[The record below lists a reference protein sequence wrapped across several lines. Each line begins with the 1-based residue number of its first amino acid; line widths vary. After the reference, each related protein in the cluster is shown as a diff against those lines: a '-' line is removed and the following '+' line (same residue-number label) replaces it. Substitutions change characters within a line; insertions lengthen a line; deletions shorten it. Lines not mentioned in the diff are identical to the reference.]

1 MSYIMTSDIFIYH
14 LNFPSDTFFTTKR
27 HLNKINN
34 HYNKIHLLQ
43 QELLQQK

>member
-1 MSYIMTSDIFIYH
+1 MLKANALTHRNYQTSGE
-14 LNFPSDTFFTTKR
+14 FTYQPAKM
-27 HLNKINN
+27 IVSIVSN